1 MLLYFKKILKK
12 IQTYLYNLETKTDKT
27 IYLSVFRI
35 YIAIHIIKKMIFALP
50 ILDLI
55 YGKQNF
61 IILSST
67 DLFGI
72 LNLNFFRE
80 HIFIIVFSILILS
93 ILFLFGIGKNLTVFF
108 LYILIEIIQRLN
120 PYHLNGGDNL
130 LKFILLYLCFIDC
143 YSYFCINNSKR
154 NNNINNV
161 ITNLGILSIQFH
173 LCLIYFLTGLHK
185 THADVWF
192 NGIATYYTLSLE
204 RFQGTNLNSIL
215 AKNGWFVTLTT
226 YFTVFW
232 ELTFS
237 FFIFNKTYRIF
248 AITGGLIVHLFIY
261 IFMMIHDFQI
271 LYIMIYGIFYSD
283 SDFKKWFNYFKIK
296 KHETKFS

>member
-1 MLLYFKKILKK
+1 MKRLKI
-12 IQTYLYNLETKTDKT
+12 YLNQLEEKTDKT
-27 IYLSVFRI
+27 IYLSIFRV
-35 YIAIHIIKKMIFALP
+35 YIAIHIIKKMFFALP
-50 ILDLI
+50 ILNLI
-55 YGKQNF
+55 YGKENF

-67 DLFGI
+67 DVFEC
-72 LNLNFFRE
+72 LNLIFFRD
-80 HIFIIVFSILILS
+80 HIYVIVYCILILS
-93 ILFLFGIGKNLTVFF
+93 VLLLFGIGKNLTVLF

-143 YSYFCINNSKR
+143 YSYFCVKNSARNSLINNT
-154 NNNINNV
+154 
-161 ITNLGILSIQFH
+161 ITNLGIISIQFH
-173 LCLIYFLTGLHK
+173 LCLIYFVTGLHK

-204 RFQGTNLNSIL
+204 RFQGTSLNAIL
-215 AKNGWFVTLTT
+215 AKNGWFVTITT

-232 ELTFS
+232 ELTFP
-237 FFIFNKTYRIF
+237 FFIFNKKFRLF

-271 LYIMIYGIFYSD
+271 LYIMVYGLFYRD
-283 SDFKKWFNYFKIK
+283 CDFKKIINYFKIK
-296 KHETKFS
+296 KHEIKLS